1 MAPNT
6 LRQPRRRFEQL
17 RSEPLVL
24 RLQRR
29 HLPRHRDLDEELWQA
44 CAIFG
49 DSPGDSGYQI
59 RVPGSGPGSE
69 SLEVSSRAS
78 LLLVISTDALN
89 QGFLFYSLIAMNHP
103 AIPLSPDPVLSP
115 SPVDGSARPLTPSLS
130 SGSSAPSPLVP
141 LPLYIIAG
149 GYGFQRLPAE
159 DDEDGVID
167 WRNPLIAPEESL

>member
-69 SLEVSSRAS
+69 SLE
-78 LLLVISTDALN
+78 
-89 QGFLFYSLIAMNHP
+89 GFLFYSLIAMNHP